1 MTKKELN
8 KYNIVQEIH
17 KELFGLKAPY
27 RNKFNFD
34 ISYNG
39 DQVIDITQT
48 SGNLD
53 FKISTYQSRSE
64 NVYFNVSL
72 YDYNT
77 NKEIN
82 AGYFYIK
89 NYTGEIGPEELQAL
103 ALIIEAANQITAT
116 IFELIA

>member
-1 MTKKELN
+1 MTKKELK

-17 KELFGLKAPY
+17 NELFGLKAPY

-34 ISYNG
+34 VDYNG

-64 NVYFNVSL
+64 NVYFNVSI
-72 YDYNT
+72 YDYNS

-89 NYTGEIGPEELQAL
+89 NYTGVIGPEELQAL
-103 ALIIEAANQITAT
+103 ALIMEAANKITEN
-116 IFELIA
+116 IFETIA